1 MSDDYTTACARA
13 ADFARVELAVGTDA
27 STLADAL
34 ITQAAA
40 IWAANTGRHTAAREL
55 LRVWHE
61 VTYAGD

>member
-1 MSDDYTTACARA
+1 MTDNYEAACERA
-13 ADFARVELAVGTDA
+13 ADYVRVELAVGTDA
-27 STLADAL
+27 GTLADAL

-40 IWAANTGRHTAAREL
+40 IWAADTGRHTAAREL

>member
-1 MSDDYTTACARA
+1 MTGTYESACERA

-40 IWAANTGRHTAAREL
+40 IWAADTGRHTAAREL

-61 VTYAGD
+61 VTYGE